1 MKEQPRLGEGQRS
14 WLCEEKATEDSIRSS
29 LKEQASDE
37 KSRIDEEQA
46 R

>member
-1 MKEQPRLGEGQRS
+1 VRRRLGEEQA
-14 WLCEEKATEDSIRSS
+14 KEDSIRSS
-29 LKEQASDE
+29 LKEQASNE